1 MRKWAYISQESEY
14 KKVMIYSSDEGVYVF
29 LYNSPDAVFCSSDEY
44 YENEEEALADW
55 EDKIGPDGWH
65 TSDDPLPGCQH
76 DSILPIRVKGRD
88 LGKPLWGRYEIL
100 VDGEWKDYPCPGP
113 AISGFSE

>member
-14 KKVMIYSSDEGVYVF
+14 RKVMIYPSDEGVYVF

-55 EDKIGPDGWH
+55 EDKVGPNGWY
-65 TSDDPLPGCQH
+65 TIDDPLPYCQH
-76 DSILPIRVKGRD
+76 DSTLPIRVKGRD
-88 LGKPLWGRYEIL
+88 IGKPLWGRYEIL
-100 VDGEWKDYPCPGP
+100 VDGEWKEYQTQNHP
-113 AISGFSE
+113 I